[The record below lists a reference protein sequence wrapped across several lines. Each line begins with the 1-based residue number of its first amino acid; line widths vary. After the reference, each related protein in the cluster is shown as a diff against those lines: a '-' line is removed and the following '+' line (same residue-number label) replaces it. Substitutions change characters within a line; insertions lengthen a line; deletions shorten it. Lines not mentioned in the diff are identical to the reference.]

1 MDEAVDTGFAEVLT
15 NPNAVWREPSD
26 GAIYAAVSRAS
37 TPPEEQAS
45 LDEHIAAVTATVTNP
60 VALTPDGVQ
69 AAKEL
74 LQLPI
79 LTAPMLARLARELAM
94 DIRSTLTILKDYN
107 LNRVQYDFLRANNEF
122 FKAALAASTIEWNSA
137 MSTPDRI
144 KIQAAAALEDKLPD
158 LAIRMGNKSEGLP
171 GVVEAAKLFAKIA
184 GVGEREMGAVASG
197 ERFSIVIN
205 LGADEK
211 LTIGAPQ
218 DISPTGAGKARAGHV
233 SVDAEAQDRAQ
244 ALRPIAQGQGSSETF
259 RLVATTPSDLPEVRG
274 DTKK

>member
-1 MDEAVDTGFAEVLT
+1 M
-15 NPNAVWREPSD
+15 
-26 GAIYAAVSRAS
+26 RA
-37 TPPEEQAS
+37 T
-45 LDEHIAAVTATVTNP
+45 
-60 VALTPDGVQ
+60 
-69 AAKEL
+69 
-74 LQLPI
+74 
-79 LTAPMLARLARELAM
+79 
-94 DIRSTLTILKDYN
+94 
-107 LNRVQYDFLRANNEF
+107 
-122 FKAALAASTIEWNSA
+122 ASTIEWNSA

-218 DISPTGAGKARAGHV
+218 EISPAGAGKARACHV
-233 SVDAEAQDRAQ
+233 PVDAEAQDHAQ

-259 RLVATTPSDLPEVRG
+259 RLVSTTPSDLPEVQG